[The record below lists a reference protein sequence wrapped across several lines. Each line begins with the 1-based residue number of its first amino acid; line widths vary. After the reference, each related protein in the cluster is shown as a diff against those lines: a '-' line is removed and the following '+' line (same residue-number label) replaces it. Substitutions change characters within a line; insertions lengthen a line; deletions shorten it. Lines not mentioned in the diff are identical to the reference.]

1 MPELHLAPG
10 EKRSERFLLY
20 AGPKEYKALKSYESH
35 YEGLFSKG
43 FFGTFRVWLLLALHF
58 FYGWFHN
65 WGWAIIA
72 ITVVIKLAFTP
83 LTHMSFES
91 MKKMQALQPKIKAI
105 QERLKK
111 DPQKMNKEVMGL
123 YKKHRVNPMSGCLP
137 LLLQMPIF
145 IAFYQTLYQAI
156 ELKGAP
162 WIFWVHDLSAPDML
176 FTLPFAIPFLG
187 DGFNVL
193 PILMLLSM
201 IWQQKLT
208 PTPSSSPE
216 QARMMMFMPIIFG
229 FIFYALPSGL
239 VLYWL
244 VNNMLTIGH
253 QLFTKKLMPHPKIED

>member
-1 MPELHLAPG
+1 
-10 EKRSERFLLY
+10 
-20 AGPKEYKALKSYESH
+20 
-35 YEGLFSKG
+35 
-43 FFGTFRVWLLLALHF
+43 
-58 FYGWFHN
+58 
-65 WGWAIIA
+65 
-72 ITVVIKLAFTP
+72 
-83 LTHMSFES
+83 
-91 MKKMQALQPKIKAI
+91 
-105 QERLKK
+105 
-111 DPQKMNKEVMGL
+111 
-123 YKKHRVNPMSGCLP
+123 
-137 LLLQMPIF
+137 MPIF